1 MSDEEIRIK
10 ALELA
15 LAAHALCLP
24 GPDAILDTAKKI
36 YAWIVGNG

>member
-15 LAAHALCLP
+15 LAAHGLCLP
-24 GPDAILDTAKKI
+24 RPEAIMDTAKQI
-36 YAWIVGNG
+36 YAWIVANG